1 MSDRSS
7 MKHPSRGEGSIHPS
21 QHAMAGGLR
30 AHTRFSI
37 RDTMRFAR
45 WLAASWLLLGI
56 LSCTSL
62 HRHGLNSAEKVI
74 LATYPVA
81 TSNAFGSG
89 FLLAIKDPTSKVGYD
104 LVAVTSGHLVKAAG
118 GKPLLLLLRTVAPN
132 GDVSGILVNLT
143 KGPKRPP
150 CVVHPFL
157 DIAAFRIPIPQDMP
171 AGAILP
177 ALHER
182 DLDFADLRAG
192 DGISVAGFPEGE
204 GDLSG
209 AFPLLRTGVVAS
221 IDQSFLGTPGFL
233 INTGIYP
240 GDSGAPVFLSGPDKR
255 PRLVGM
261 VVEYYRGIGENPLP
275 VALAVDAH
283 GIRETVDLLL
293 HRREEKSMTNEAA
306 LEKPTT
312 DLLRRKP

>member
-1 MSDRSS
+1 M
-7 MKHPSRGEGSIHPS
+7 G
-21 QHAMAGGLR
+21 R
-30 AHTRFSI
+30 APFSI
-37 RDTMRFAR
+37 PRTLHAAR
-45 WLAASWLLLGI
+45 WLAVIWLLAGMLGC
-56 LSCTSL
+56 SSL
-62 HRHGLNSAEKVI
+62 QHRGLNSPEKII
-74 LATYPVA
+74 LATYPMA
-81 TSNAFGSG
+81 TSDAFGTG
-89 FLLAIKDPTSKVGYD
+89 FLLAIKDPASKAGYD
-104 LVAVTSGHLVKAAG
+104 LVVITSGHLVKAAG
-118 GKPLLLLLRTVAPN
+118 EKPLILLLRMISPN
-132 GDVSGILVNLT
+132 GDVSGAIVNLT

-150 CVVHPFL
+150 FVMHPSL

-182 DLDFADLRAG
+182 DLDFTDLRAG

-233 INTGIYP
+233 INMGIYP

-261 VVEYYRGIGENPLP
+261 VVEYYRGLGENPLP

-283 GIRETVDLLL
+283 GIRDTVDLLL
-293 HRREEKSMTNEAA
+293 HRREEKSITTKIA
-306 LEKPTT
+306 LEKPKT
-312 DLLRRKP
+312 DLFRRKP

>member
-1 MSDRSS
+1 
-7 MKHPSRGEGSIHPS
+7 MKDSQKGEGLTHPLR
-21 QHAMAGGLR
+21 HAMSGALHAR
-30 AHTRFSI
+30 SRLSI
-37 RDTMRFAR
+37 RDVMHFG
-45 WLAASWLLLGI
+45 WCIAASWLLIGMLGCAG
-56 LSCTSL
+56 SQ
-62 HRHGLNSAEKVI
+62 HRGLNSAEKVI

-81 TSNAFGSG
+81 TQDAFATG
-89 FLLAIKDPTSKVGYD
+89 FLLAIKNPAAKAGYD
-104 LVAVTSGHLVKAAG
+104 LVAITSGHLVKAAG
-118 GKPLLLLLRTVAPN
+118 GKPLILLLRTVASN

-150 CVVHPFL
+150 CVVHPLL
-157 DIAAFRIPIPQDMP
+157 DIAAFHIPIPQDMP

-221 IDQSFLGTPGFL
+221 IDQTFLGTPGFL

-240 GDSGAPVFLSGPDKR
+240 GDSGAPVFLSGPGKR

-261 VVEYYRGIGENPLP
+261 VVEYYRGVGENPMP
-275 VALAVDAH
+275 MALAVDAH

-293 HRREEKSMTNEAA
+293 HRQE
-306 LEKPTT
+306 EKPTT
-312 DLLRRKP
+312 IETALEKSKTDLLQRKSKHL